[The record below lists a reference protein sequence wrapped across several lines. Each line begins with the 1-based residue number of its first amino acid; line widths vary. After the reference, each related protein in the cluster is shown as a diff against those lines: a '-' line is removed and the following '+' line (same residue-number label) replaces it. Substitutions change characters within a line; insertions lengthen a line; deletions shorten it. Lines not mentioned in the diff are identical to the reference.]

1 MLGRAAERANEAIAR
16 GEPHTMLTHHGAED
30 DSTRI
35 VGRVTRLEQQDDGRV
50 TFEAQIADTA
60 HGRDIAA
67 LVTGDQPFLDGV
79 SIRGAW
85 RGPVRRVEH
94 DGQMVETADG
104 LDLFGLDFTKTPGV
118 VGARIEPGAS
128 PAETAESGH
137 LVYESVTEAT
147 AAATP
152 SRAPDTL
159 LHADPGYLPD
169 KQKRHP
175 LDTARRARTAWSYI
189 NEADNSRQYTANQ
202 LKRVKG
208 RIKKALRQFGVTVT
222 AETAPLVPPAEDAA
236 WGPVAECL
244 AVDDRGA
251 GFSISAH
258 NGPIT
263 VNISAY
269 EGIEPAELEVIAKAA
284 MCAACDAL
292 RAMDPDM
299 DADIDVPGV
308 PDADT
313 DGSMEATDRRPDDDQ
328 METAP
333 HYVVAG
339 EECTAEH
346 WDLVRRAGIPT
357 PPGTRLTAA
366 MVNQAIDALVETTP
380 SRPAGDPTPTTE
392 VPAVSESTPAAET
405 ANTPAPAV
413 IQLTA
418 DQFQQLLGTR
428 PAPAPATESAPA
440 APAAPVA
447 ETEDQ
452 RIDRIVAER
461 LATER
466 TAMEESLRAEV
477 RHQGPARKGLR
488 PAGTVAESGYED
500 PNAVRRAGNDAL
512 LSWVSNGRYTNE
524 YDD

>member
-1 MLGRAAERANEAIAR
+1 LAGIATIRGTAIAPGVSRNRRLYTREMLGRAAGRAQEAIAR

-35 VGRVTRLEQQDDGRV
+35 VGRVTKLTQQDDGRV
-50 TFEAQIADTA
+50 TFEAEIADTA
-60 HGRDIAA
+60 AGRDIAA
-67 LVTGDQPFLDGV
+67 LVTGDRPFLDGV

-85 RGPVRRVEH
+85 RGSVRRVEH
-94 DGQMVETADG
+94 DGQMVETADD
-104 LDLFGLDFTKTPGV
+104 LDLHGLDFTKTPGV
-118 VGARIEPGAS
+118 VAARIEPGAV
-128 PAETAESGH
+128 PTETAESGH

-147 AAATP
+147 AATT
-152 SRAPDTL
+152 RAPDSPV

-175 LDTARRARTAWSYI
+175 LDTARRARAAWSYI

-222 AETAPLVPPAEDAA
+222 AETAPFVPSAEDAS

-299 DADIDVPGV
+299 DADIDVPGA
-308 PDADT
+308 PHADS
-313 DGSMEATDRRPDDDQ
+313 DGDTEAVRSPDDDQ
-328 METAP
+328 MEAAP
-333 HYVVAG
+333 PAPA
-339 EECTAEH
+339 T
-346 WDLVRRAGIPT
+346 
-357 PPGTRLTAA
+357 
-366 MVNQAIDALVETTP
+366 ETTP
-380 SRPAGDPTPTTE
+380 SRPAGDPTTTTE

-405 ANTPAPAV
+405 ATP
-413 IQLTA
+413 QLIALTPE
-418 DQFQQLLGTR
+418 QFQQLLGNR
-428 PAPAPATESAPA
+428 PAPTTESAPA
-440 APAAPVA
+440 APAEPVV

-461 LATER
+461 MAKER
-466 TAMEESLRAEV
+466 TALEESLRAEV
-477 RHQGPARKGLR
+477 RQQGPARKGLR
-488 PAGTVAESGYED
+488 ATSTVAESGYED
-500 PNAVRRAGNDAL
+500 PNVVRRAGNDAL
-512 LSWVSNGRYTNE
+512 LSWVSNGRYSNE